1 MEIGSLEFELNFY
14 PAFVDITDI
23 TPTER
28 VSFDSVMIEDNFVT
42 LYNPVI
48 FPGSGTIL
56 NVELFNN
63 VGVET
68 EVLVTYD
75 VCIAYTTEGQ
85 EIGINTLD
93 EAIYDIQPSTQYF
106 NIQDGSGT
114 INGGASCIVSLI
126 NTVPISM
133 TVFQIIPTPNL
144 LIPSDEP
151 YEDLNNNNQYDLGEP
166 FTDWNEN
173 DIWSPIIEPIDLNE
187 DWNFEITL
195 SENFLTVGITNWNE
209 VLEIGPHDLFQIN
222 YLVSDEAEFD
232 DVIDINTNAILILD
246 AWGNNGVPFLNG
258 TGSITINNILNNDNL
273 NTTPKK
279 FSLNQIYPN
288 PFNAQITMQFSVPDI
303 NQENVIINAYDING
317 RLMKT
322 ILNKKFHSGNS
333 KIIWN
338 ANDFSSGIYFI
349 EFRAGKTRQIKKVT
363 LLK

>member
-1 MEIGSLEFELNFY
+1 
-14 PAFVDITDI
+14 
-23 TPTER
+23 
-28 VSFDSVMIEDNFVT
+28 
-42 LYNPVI
+42 
-48 FPGSGTIL
+48 
-56 NVELFNN
+56 
-63 VGVET
+63 
-68 EVLVTYD
+68 
-75 VCIAYTTEGQ
+75 
-85 EIGINTLD
+85 
-93 EAIYDIQPSTQYF
+93 
-106 NIQDGSGT
+106 
-114 INGGASCIVSLI
+114 
-126 NTVPISM
+126 
-133 TVFQIIPTPNL
+133 
-144 LIPSDEP
+144 
-151 YEDLNNNNQYDLGEP
+151 NNQYDLGEP
-166 FTDWNEN
+166 FTDWNGN

-209 VLEIGPHDLFQIN
+209 ALEIGPHDLFQIN

-279 FSLNQIYPN
+279 FSLDRIYPN

-322 ILNKKFHSGNS
+322 ILNKKFDSGNS